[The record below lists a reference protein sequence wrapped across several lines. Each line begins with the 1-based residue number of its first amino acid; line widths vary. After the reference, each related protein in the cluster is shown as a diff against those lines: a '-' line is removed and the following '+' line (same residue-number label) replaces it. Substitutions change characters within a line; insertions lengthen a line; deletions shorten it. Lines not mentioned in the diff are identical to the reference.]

1 LVTPS
6 IPQPTEVSLPKQP
19 LSRPPREPAWGIFDV
34 LVLGALTFLA
44 IYVLAALFLV
54 PVLIHQNLPAGQP
67 LPLTTAAKAV
77 IPAELVAYV
86 LLLIIAKSVLGTRGH
101 PNLLQ
106 AVQWNWLGWK
116 KSLVL
121 IGLALACAVAVL
133 MSGLLFN
140 IPPDLPI
147 EVMLKDKLVAN
158 MFLLFGILP
167 APFVEEFYFRGLL
180 YPALQRRL
188 GAAAAVILTAAA
200 FAGLH
205 ASQLAGAMAPIVI
218 LFAVGLVLTL
228 IRAMTGSVAAAFVFH
243 VTYNAAL
250 FMLDAF
256 AK

>member
-1 LVTPS
+1 LVIPFTPPGELS
-6 IPQPTEVSLPKQP
+6 VPAPALP
-19 LSRPPREPAWGIFDV
+19 RPPRIPAWGIFDV
-34 LVLGALTFLA
+34 LVLGALTFL
-44 IYVLAALFLV
+44 IINVLAALFLIPILV
-54 PVLIHQNLPAGQP
+54 TQRFPAGQSVP
-67 LPLTTAAKAV
+67 LATAAKAV

-121 IGLALACAVAVL
+121 IGLALVSAVAVL
-133 MSGLLFN
+133 MSGSLFN

-147 EVMLKDKLVAN
+147 EVMLRDRLVAN

-188 GAAAAVILTAAA
+188 GGATGVILTAAA

-205 ASQLAGAMAPIVI
+205 ASQLAGALAPIVI

-228 IRAMTGSVAAAFVFH
+228 IRALTGSVAAAFVFH
-243 VTYNAAL
+243 VTYNATL